1 MPIATDAPTLCC
13 QELVAIAKNRRQT
26 IMKKNT
32 ILMILIL
39 MSTLSFSQVPKKSES
54 VLVNGK
60 NIYYETYGEGEPLFL
75 LHGYTL
81 SSKSW
86 LPYVEDFDEE
96 YEVYLI
102 DLTGHGNSDA
112 FKESLSIKSVAE
124 DLNSLVEHLKLDK
137 IKAIGFSFGGDVLY
151 QLALL
156 NPSLIESMIT
166 IGAVGSWTVNDFL
179 EYQKAFTFENRAN
192 FPWLLPFHKDDD
204 KIKAL
209 MEQFKNYSIMVTNE
223 ELQSIKP
230 EVLIM
235 IGDDDEGMD
244 LEEVARVKKNLPNSD
259 LWILP
264 NVAHG
269 AHEGE
274 TKDEFIVK
282 SKVFLSKK

>member
-1 MPIATDAPTLCC
+1 
-13 QELVAIAKNRRQT
+13 
-26 IMKKNT
+26 MKKNT
-32 ILMILIL
+32 ILIILIL
-39 MSTLSFSQVPKKSES
+39 ISTLGFSQTPKHSAS
-54 VLVNGK
+54 LLINGK
-60 NIYYETYGEGEPLFL
+60 NIYYEVYGKGEALFL

-86 LPYVEDFDEE
+86 LPYVEAFHEE

-102 DLTGHGNSDA
+102 DLTGHGKSEA

-124 DLNSLVEHLKLDK
+124 DLNFLAQHLKLDK

-151 QLALL
+151 QLALI

-166 IGAVGSWTVNDFL
+166 IGAVGTWTVNDFP

-192 FPWLLPFHKDDD
+192 FPWLLPYHETDK

-209 MEQFKNYSIMVTNE
+209 MDEFKNYTIKLTNE
-223 ELQSIKP
+223 ELQTIQP

-244 LEEVARVKKNLPNSD
+244 LEEVVRVKKNLPESD

-274 TKDEFIVK
+274 TKEEFIIK
-282 SKVFLSKK
+282 SKAFLSKK

>member
-1 MPIATDAPTLCC
+1 
-13 QELVAIAKNRRQT
+13 
-26 IMKKNT
+26 MKKNA
-32 ILMILIL
+32 ILITL
-39 MSTLSFSQVPKKSES
+39 VIMSTNIFSQIPKKSES

-60 NIYYETYGEGEPLFL
+60 NIYYEIYGKGEPLFL

-81 SSKSW
+81 SSRSW
-86 LPYVEDFDEE
+86 FSYVKDFDEE

-102 DLTGHGNSDA
+102 DLTGHGKSET
-112 FKESLSIKSVAE
+112 FKEDLSIKSVAE
-124 DLNSLVEHLKLDK
+124 DLNSLVQYLKLDK

-156 NPSLIESMIT
+156 NPPLIESMIT
-166 IGAVGSWTVNDFL
+166 IGAVGTWTINDFP
-179 EYQKAFTFENRAN
+179 EYQKAFSFENRAN
-192 FPWLLPFHKDDD
+192 FPWLLTDHGTDD

-209 MEQFKNYSIMVTNE
+209 MDQFNNYTVKVTNA
-223 ELQSIKP
+223 ELLTIKP

-244 LEEVARVKKNLPNSD
+244 LEEVARVKKNLPKSD

-274 TKDEFIVK
+274 TKGEFIVK

>member
-1 MPIATDAPTLCC
+1 
-13 QELVAIAKNRRQT
+13 
-26 IMKKNT
+26 
-32 ILMILIL
+32 
-39 MSTLSFSQVPKKSES
+39 MSTVSFSQSPKKSES

-60 NIYYETYGEGEPLFL
+60 SIYYEVYGEGEPLFL

-81 SSKSW
+81 SSQSW
-86 LPYVEDFDEE
+86 QPYVEDFYGE

-102 DLTGHGNSDA
+102 DLTGHGKSEA
-112 FKESLSIKSVAE
+112 FKEDLSIKSVAR
-124 DLNSLVEHLKLDK
+124 DLNMLAEYLKLDK

-166 IGAVGSWTVNDFL
+166 IGAVGTWTIKDFP

-192 FPWLLPFHKDDD
+192 FPWLSTSHDSDN
-204 KIKAL
+204 KIRIL
-209 MEQFKNYSIMVTNE
+209 MEQFNNYSVKMTNE
-223 ELQSIKP
+223 ELQSIQP
-230 EVLIM
+230 HVLIM
-235 IGDDDEGMD
+235 IGDNDEGMD
-244 LEEVARVKKNLPNSD
+244 LMEVARVKKNLPYSD

-274 TKDEFIVK
+274 TKGEFIIK
-282 SKVFLSKK
+282 SKVFLSKE